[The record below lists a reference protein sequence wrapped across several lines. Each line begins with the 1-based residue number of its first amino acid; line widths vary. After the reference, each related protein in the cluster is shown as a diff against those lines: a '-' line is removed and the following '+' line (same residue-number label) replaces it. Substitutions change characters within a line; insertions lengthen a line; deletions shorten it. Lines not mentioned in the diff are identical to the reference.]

1 MALSF
6 DLCNSKVELLGHK
19 CIRDKDTNEILMRV
33 VEEPVTRHL
42 PVNSRVV
49 GERCILLFKVL
60 SLVTRTNIP
69 AVLVLQ
75 VSLIVQKSWLTL
87 MNMLI
92 LAVMN

>member
-1 MALSF
+1 M
-6 DLCNSKVELLGHK
+6 ELLGHK

-33 VEEPVTRHL
+33 IEEPVTRHL

-49 GERCILLFKVL
+49 GERCIPIFEVL

-69 AVLVLQ
+69 AVLGLQ
-75 VSLIVQKSWLTL
+75 VSLVVQKSWLTL